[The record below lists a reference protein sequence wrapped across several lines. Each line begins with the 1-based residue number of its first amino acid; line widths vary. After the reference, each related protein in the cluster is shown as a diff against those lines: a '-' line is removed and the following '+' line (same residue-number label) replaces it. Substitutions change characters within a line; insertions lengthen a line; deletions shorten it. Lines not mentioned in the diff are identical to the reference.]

1 MNSAQAILSTAGDGH
16 ITGEIVGLEGDHI
29 SEIIRRSG
37 CFYEADLLDL
47 WASIPF
53 DPSHM
58 MVDVGANIGNH
69 TVFLGLACPNPIL
82 AIEPHP
88 VNFLLL
94 KENVARNG
102 LGSRVETVEACAW
115 DSIGQVSLDQQHAGN
130 MGTFRADA
138 METGPRVPAF
148 PLDSLLGNRP
158 ICALKIDVE
167 GSELH
172 VLRGASQL
180 LQEWK
185 PILFAEAHGPRAR
198 RELLAELSPLGYA
211 PIQILGL
218 SETYLFAHPNS
229 PTGMEIG
236 SLERFSELLRQR
248 RLRN

>member
-88 VNFLLL
+88 VRFESIRTVGVINP
-94 KENVARNG
+94 VAPG
-102 LGSRVETVEACAW
+102 HDVFGFV
-115 DSIGQVSLDQQHAGN
+115 GHF
-130 MGTFRADA
+130 GTA
-138 METGPRVPAF
+138 
-148 PLDSLLGNRP
+148 
-158 ICALKIDVE
+158 
-167 GSELH
+167 
-172 VLRGASQL
+172 
-180 LQEWK
+180 
-185 PILFAEAHGPRAR
+185 
-198 RELLAELSPLGYA
+198 
-211 PIQILGL
+211 
-218 SETYLFAHPNS
+218 
-229 PTGMEIG
+229 
-236 SLERFSELLRQR
+236 
-248 RLRN
+248 